1 MKLFLTLATILAIA
15 AGSLHANS
23 SRSASF
29 YLNTPEKYE
38 GQKITVYA
46 AFVNRRAAVENLNGV
61 LFSAYTMSRN
71 GDDTSYIE
79 VLVPKE
85 KAESFARRYGTDFKY
100 QNGEPRK
107 LSMRGILRQINDS
120 WYLDFGGE

>member
-23 SRSASF
+23 TRSASF

-38 GQKITVYA
+38 NKKITLYT
-46 AFVNRRAAVENLNGV
+46 AFVSRRAAVEDLNGV

-85 KAESFARRYGTDFKY
+85 KVESFARRYGTDFKY

-107 LSMRGILRQINDS
+107 LSMRGVLRQINDT

>member
-1 MKLFLTLATILAIA
+1 MKLFLTLASILAIA

-29 YLNTPEKYE
+29 YLNAPEKYE

-46 AFVNRRAAVENLNGV
+46 AFVNRRAAVEDLDGV

-107 LSMRGILRQINDS
+107 LSMRGVLRQMNDA
-120 WYLDFGGE
+120 WYLEFGGE

>member
-1 MKLFLTLATILAIA
+1 MKLILILTTILATA

-46 AFVNRRAAVENLNGV
+46 AFVNRRAAVEDLNGV

-79 VLVPKE
+79 VLVPKDKVE
-85 KAESFARRYGTDFKY
+85 AFARRYGTDFKY

-107 LSMRGILRQINDS
+107 LSLRGILRQINDT
-120 WYLDFGGE
+120 WYLEYGGE

>member
-46 AFVNRRAAVENLNGV
+46 AFVNRRAAVDNLNGV

-107 LSMRGILRQINDS
+107 LSMRGVLRQMNDA

>member
-1 MKLFLTLATILAIA
+1 MKTLLTILTTVALA
-15 AGSLHANS
+15 AGHLHANS

-46 AFVNRRAAVENLNGV
+46 AYVYRRAAIDNLNGV
-61 LFSAYTMSRN
+61 LFSAYTMSRD
-71 GDDTSYIE
+71 GDDTSYID

-85 KAESFARRYGTDFKY
+85 KVEAFARRYGTDFKY

-107 LSMRGILRQINDS
+107 LSMRGVLRQVKDT
-120 WYLDFGGE
+120 WYLEFGGE

>member
-1 MKLFLTLATILAIA
+1 MPTLLPILVTLALA

-46 AFVNRRAAVENLNGV
+46 AFVNRRAAVEDLNGV

-79 VLVPKE
+79 VLVPKD
-85 KAESFARRYGTDFKY
+85 KVESFARRYGTDFKY

-107 LSMRGILRQINDS
+107 LSMRGVLRQMNDA
-120 WYLDFGGE
+120 WYLEFGGE

>member
-1 MKLFLTLATILAIA
+1 MKLILILTAILATA

-46 AFVNRRAAVENLNGV
+46 AFVNRRAAVEDLNGV

-79 VLVPKE
+79 VLVPKDKVE
-85 KAESFARRYGTDFKY
+85 AFARRYGTDFKY

-107 LSMRGILRQINDS
+107 LSLRGILRQINDT
-120 WYLDFGGE
+120 WYLEYGGD

>member
-1 MKLFLTLATILAIA
+1 MKLFLTLATILVIA

-46 AFVNRRAAVENLNGV
+46 AFVNRRAAVDNLNGV

-107 LSMRGILRQINDS
+107 LSMRGVLRQMNDA